1 MNKNKPT
8 IDQFAEEKTKQIDC
22 DSGMDVDKEFRKGL
36 EELARWEAVDH
47 PSHYNQGKIEAI
59 DYIQAWNMDF
69 VEGSVIKYITRYKF
83 KGKPLEDLKKAK
95 WYIER
100 LIQNL
105 EAENAG

>member
-1 MNKNKPT
+1 MPTPTQT
-8 IDQFAEEKTKQIDC
+8 IDLFDSDGARDEEFSDNLT
-22 DSGMDVDKEFRKGL
+22 GL

-59 DYIQAWNMDF
+59 DYIEAWNMDF
-69 VEGSVIKYITRYKF
+69 AEGSVVKYITRYKL

-105 EAENAG
+105 EAENASQ